1 MGKKAEL
8 LRDYREKLFPIVDE
22 IPHNSFRN
30 LSPNEFHAQRTE
42 TVFPPI
48 ERGGN
53 RFSLNDPIHS
63 AETGIFSSKVELA
76 ARNDKKFM
84 KTLD

>member
-48 ERGGN
+48 ERGGESIFAQRPDPQRRN
-53 RFSLNDPIHS
+53 RNFLLESRTRG
-63 AETGIFSSKVELA
+63 AQ
-76 ARNDKKFM
+76 
-84 KTLD
+84 